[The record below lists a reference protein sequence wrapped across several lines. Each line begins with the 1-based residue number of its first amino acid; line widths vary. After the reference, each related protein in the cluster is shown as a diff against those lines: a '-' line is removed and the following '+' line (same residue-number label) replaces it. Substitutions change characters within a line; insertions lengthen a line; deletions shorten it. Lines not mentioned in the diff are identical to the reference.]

1 MFLVETSHCGVSEY
15 IRKCIRIQKP
25 TAINP
30 ADGRH
35 HNVTS
40 LLRMMFRKLSRLGHI
55 DAIPGLGI
63 CAKR

>member
-40 LLRMMFRKLSRLGHI
+40 LLRMMFRKLASWSY
-55 DAIPGLGI
+55 
-63 CAKR
+63 